1 MICFS
6 GGNIFKL
13 FNLME
18 NASRFFVLL
27 SLSLSLSLSLIL
39 LLLSSGRQMKTE
51 TEGVSETE
59 RAGRL
64 DGIRPFL
71 GQNGPILAG
80 EAGKG

>member
-18 NASRFFVLL
+18 NASRFFVL
-27 SLSLSLSLSLIL
+27 LSLSLSLIL